1 MKELA
6 IFRHFYHL
14 SRESALLLPKWEW
27 EDLISQFYAFKSEE
41 RIHQVYAASFGFNG
55 GESSQTYLKNLESI
69 INAVNS
75 VNVSEKHHQDWKT
88 ATGKDF
94 QNLDSYGDEETLEN
108 IDKFFTSFGI

>member
-14 SRESALLLPKWEW
+14 DRLSALQLPKWEW
-27 EDLISQFYAFKSEE
+27 EDLIGQFYALKSEE

-55 GESSQTYLKNLESI
+55 GESSQNYLKNLESI
-69 INAVNS
+69 INS
-75 VNVSEKHHQDWKT
+75 VNHTSGLATNNKDWKT

-94 QNLDSYGDEETLEN
+94 QNLDSYGDEESLEN
-108 IDKFFTSFGI
+108 IDKFFENFGI